1 MIARAALRAALIR
14 RQALVLPAAVL
25 CGLLGYLVMAVGFLR

>member
-1 MIARAALRAALIR
+1 VTRTALVR
-14 RQALVLPAAVL
+14 RQALVLHAALL